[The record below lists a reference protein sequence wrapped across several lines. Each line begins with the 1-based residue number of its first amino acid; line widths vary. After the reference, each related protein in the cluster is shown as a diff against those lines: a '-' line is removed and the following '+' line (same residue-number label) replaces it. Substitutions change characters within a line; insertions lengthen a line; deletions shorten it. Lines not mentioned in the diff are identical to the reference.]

1 MDSPTKKR
9 YNLGYIHETTPN
21 PVSDVNF
28 TADNNEGKEGVQ
40 LQRSIGLGSGISIIL
55 GSIIGSGIWATP
67 GFIITYSESV
77 GVYLLQW
84 AVTGVLST
92 LGAMCYIELAGV
104 VPLSGGE
111 TVYLKVEKCPFYWF
125 SHM

>member
-9 YNLGYIHETTPN
+9 YNLGYIHDTTLH
-21 PVSDVNF
+21 PVSDVKNL

-92 LGAMCYIELAGV
+92 LGAMCYIELACV

-111 TVYLKVEKCPFYWF
+111 TVYLKVGSLGSQLK
-125 SHM
+125 

>member
-1 MDSPTKKR
+1 MDSPTKRSIGMKKQ
-9 YNLGYIHETTPN
+9 YNLNLGYVHDTTLN
-21 PVSDVNF
+21 PVVKNLRE
-28 TADNNEGKEGVQ
+28 DNNEGNEGVQ
-40 LQRSIGLGSGISIIL
+40 LKRSIGLGSGTSIIL

-92 LGAMCYIELAGV
+92 LGAMCYIELACV

-111 TVYLKVEKCPFYWF
+111 TVYLKV
-125 SHM
+125 